1 MGKSPREVLASG
13 MRVWLTCSGLVL
25 AALLMAGRLYA
36 DSSAFD
42 LSGPR
47 LEVNVTRAGRT
58 LPISE
63 VPNLQPGDRLWLH
76 PDLPDS
82 QSVHYLMVAAFLRGS
97 TNPPPEKWFVKAQTW
112 DKDVREEG
120 IVVTVPKDAQQA
132 LLFLAPETGGDFGSI
147 RSAVRSKPGAFVR
160 ASQDLEQAG
169 LNRSRL
175 EEYLKAVR
183 ESSSSDSKALKDRS
197 TLLARSLG
205 IKLNESCFNLPTD
218 QQITCL
224 TQNSDQLVLDDPH
237 TQSMVSTLTSGAA
250 SDLIGHVSSTPMAR
264 GGYYSPYV
272 GAIVDVARLMSSF
285 HTPDY
290 QYIPALAL
298 PKENE
303 LNLKLNNPPSFRKP
317 QSVLVIGLPAV
328 ETAQLPPLHAVEPL
342 QVSCLQKSPVV
353 LPVEGAPLVFST
365 AYAYGLTL
373 HLHAETGPAV
383 DLPAIADAALG
394 GLVIDTHGLPNAKLG
409 PDLQG
414 DLRGSWGFQA
424 LSGPSFKLSNAHPT
438 KWVLSA
444 GDADEITVGHDDALH
459 LHSDQNSAVCVDQ
472 VSVRDPHGKVSKT
485 GWKMTKPDEVEVQM
499 PLKDADPGTFTLLL
513 QQSGMAM
520 PDEVPVR
527 TYSVAAHLDRFVLH
541 AGDDEGILWGTH
553 LSQVASLQ
561 LKNAHFSPAVIS
573 ISDQKEQLQLTAEKG
588 ARVEQLQSGD
598 KLVAQVTLKDGR
610 VLHLPIT
617 IEPARPKVSL
627 ISKSVQPASAVGG
640 ADLRLGNEND
650 LPQNAR
656 LSFFL
661 RAEAPPAFPRD
672 EKVEIATADDSA
684 HAVLSVADGT
694 LILQD
699 SQTVLAVLE
708 PLKSLG
714 PSVFGGLRFRP
725 VDGDGVVGAWQAL
738 INLVR
743 IPSLKE
749 VRCPDD
755 PEKGCSLIGNN
766 LFLIDSVAS
775 NSHFTHAVSVP
786 LGFAGSALPVPRPL
800 GTLLYLKLRDDP
812 STVNAASLPV
822 LPEE

>member
-1 MGKSPREVLASG
+1 MHVRLVWFRFVL
-13 MRVWLTCSGLVL
+13 M
-25 AALLMAGRLYA
+25 ALLLSGCAYA
-36 DSSAFD
+36 DSAAFD

-47 LEVNVTRAGRT
+47 VEVNVTRAGKT

-76 PDLPDS
+76 PDLPPS
-82 QSVHYLMVAAFLRGS
+82 QSVHYVMVAAFLRGS
-97 TNPPPEKWFVKAQTW
+97 TNPPPEEWFTKAETW
-112 DKDVREEG
+112 DKNVREEG
-120 IVVTVPKDAQQA
+120 IVVTVPKEARQA
-132 LLFLAPETGGDFGSI
+132 LVFLAPETGGDFGAI
-147 RSAVRSKPGAFVR
+147 RSAVRGKPGAFVR
-160 ASQDLEQAG
+160 ASQDLEQAS

-183 ESSSSDSKALKDRS
+183 ESSSTDPKALKERS

-205 IKLNESCFNLPTD
+205 IKLNEDCFNRPAE

-250 SDLIGHVSSTPMAR
+250 SDLIGHVTSAPLAR

-272 GAIVDVARLMSSF
+272 GAVVDIAQLMSGF
-285 HTPDY
+285 HTPNY

-298 PKENE
+298 PKKDE

-317 QSVLVIGLPAV
+317 KSVLVIGLPAV
-328 ETAQLPPLHAVEPL
+328 ETVQLPPLHAIDPG
-342 QVSCLQKSPVV
+342 QISCLQKSPLV
-353 LPVEGAPLVFST
+353 LQVEGAPLFFST
-365 AYAYGLTL
+365 AYAYGMVL
-373 HLHAETGPAV
+373 HLHEKTGPAV
-383 DLPAIADAALG
+383 DLPVLADAALG
-394 GLVIDTHGLPNAKLG
+394 GLVIDTRTLPGSKLG
-409 PDLQG
+409 PELDG
-414 DLRGSWGFQA
+414 ELRGSWGFQT
-424 LSGPSFKLSNAHPT
+424 LEGPSFKLSNAHAT

-444 GDADEITVGHDDALH
+444 GDPDELTVGHDDALH
-459 LHSDQNSAVCVDQ
+459 LHSDQNAAVCVDT
-472 VSVRDPHGKVSKT
+472 VSVRDPQGKVGKAV
-485 GWKMTKPDEVEVQM
+485 WKMTKPDEVEVQM

-513 QQSGMAM
+513 QQTGLAM
-520 PDEVPVR
+520 PDEVPVH
-527 TYSVAAHLDRFVLH
+527 TYSVAAHLDRFVVH
-541 AGDDEGILWGTH
+541 AGDDEGVLWGTH

-561 LKNAHFSPAVIS
+561 LKGAHFTPALITV
-573 ISDQKEQLQLTAEKG
+573 SDQKEQLQLTAEKN
-588 ARVEQLQSGD
+588 APVNQLQPGE

-610 VLHLPIT
+610 VLHLPLT
-617 IEPARPKVSL
+617 VEAARPKVSL
-627 ISKSVQPASAVGG
+627 ISKSVQPGTSSGG
-640 ADLRLGNEND
+640 ADFRLANQND

-661 RAEAPPAFPRD
+661 KAETPSMFSRD
-672 EKVEIATADDSA
+672 EKIEISTADDSA
-684 HAVLSVADGT
+684 HAVLSVADGS

-699 SQTVLAVLE
+699 SQTVLALLD

-714 PSVFGGLRFRP
+714 PSVFGALRFRP
-725 VDGDGVVGAWQAL
+725 VNGDGIAGDWQPL

-755 PEKGCSLIGNN
+755 AEKACTLIGTD

-786 LGFAGSALPVPRPL
+786 LGFAASSLPVPRPL

-812 STVNAASLPV
+812 SAVNAAALPV